1 MDVVH
6 RPGSYSQRRPP
17 VGISGVHSLSP
28 YGSGHACTPC
38 SLPLNSEGE
47 ETQHDRC
54 PVRLQESTA
63 GQNTDSSRAILK
75 GRDRDYAITCSA
87 FLRRGG
93 QLGFTRISGLGKR
106 TVQTRANDGP
116 SGVSGQHRVL
126 GQGDRALR
134 EQRLP
139 LLVRR
144 PSGVNHTTREPKGV
158 LARGGQTGRLR
169 ARRGGRC
176 STMPSSKGRR
186 QQLELKATEPSAK
199 RSAIVLPRSPM
210 RNPPV

>member
-1 MDVVH
+1 M
-6 RPGSYSQRRPP
+6 
-17 VGISGVHSLSP
+17 HSLSP
-28 YGSGHACTPC
+28 NGSGHACYTRA
-38 SLPLNSEGE
+38 LPSNSEGE

-63 GQNTDSSRAILK
+63 GQNIDSSRAMLK
-75 GRDRDYAITCSA
+75 GGDRDYAITRSA

-116 SGVSGQHRVL
+116 SGASGQHRVL

-134 EQRLP
+134 EQGLP
-139 LLVRR
+139 FKVRR
-144 PSGVNHTTREPKGV
+144 PSGVTHTTREPKDV

-186 QQLELKATEPSAK
+186 QQTELKATEPSAK
-199 RSAIVLPRSPM
+199 RSVIVLPRSPM